1 MTKTKYWLSILAIS
15 VVLVAGSLAVS
26 PIAIADD
33 DDDDEVE
40 ASIEAELE
48 LEQDGEDVE
57 LEVEA
62 EGLKPGSYTVRAY
75 GLIVTAVAGNTVG
88 DENTNCMR
96 GTGNALASFTDT
108 VGGDGELEISGT
120 ISDEVVTDVNSV
132 SIRSM
137 GSPGSNPPVVC
148 FQDTTP

>member
-33 DDDDEVE
+33 DDDDEEVE

-48 LEQDGEDVE
+48 IEQGDSVDV
-57 LEVEA
+57 EVEA
-62 EGLKPGSYTVRAY
+62 EGLASGVTFVVRGYSMPNCSKPDGAMASIVGSD
-75 GLIVTAVAGNTVG
+75 IS
-88 DENTNCMR
+88 D
-96 GTGNALASFTDT
+96 
-108 VGGDGELEISGT
+108 GDGEIEISG
-120 ISDEVVTDVNSV
+120 SVGFAAFVTDVNSV
-132 SIRSM
+132 SIRS
-137 GSPGSNPPVVC
+137 PGPGPGFLVVC